1 MAPITADIP
10 LKERTGQAHHWVSPI
25 HQTKSI
31 TNYSITPKNIYLS
44 SKIYQNV
51 APSDDI
57 YLKRLHALNQ
67 TWEVE
72 FKKYSHYITNDSN
85 EENISDIINS
95 ISKKIAHIPFKEFE
109 IELSP
114 NNCVKYILELQ
125 DKKILIITKALH
137 SFDDNDKNKVIFTIF
152 KDKQLILSDEKQI
165 YELVEGINR
174 YFDM

>member
-1 MAPITADIP
+1 MAPITEDIP
-10 LKERTGQAHHWVSPI
+10 LRERTGQAQYWTSPI
-25 HQTKSI
+25 LQTKSI
-31 TNYSITPKNIYLS
+31 TNHSFPLKNTYLS
-44 SKIYQNV
+44 NKIYQNV
-51 APSDDI
+51 NAVDKFYS
-57 YLKRLHALNQ
+57 KRLNALNQ
-67 TWEVE
+67 AWEVE
-72 FKKYSHYITNDSN
+72 FKKYSHYITNDSDK
-85 EENISDIINS
+85 ENISDVINS
-95 ISKKIAHIPFKEFE
+95 TSKKIAQIPFKEFE

-125 DKKILIITKALH
+125 DKKIIIITKTLN